1 MVDRT
6 RAVNNGHVGLVSSK
20 ILGPTSLAAG
30 EVTLAEEIL
39 DGVVI
44 GDQSEVL
51 AALKV
56 MAENLDGVNS
66 SKEFLFVDGVIP
78 FSCSEFPGFVADRL
92 GPVALVL

>member
-30 EVTLAEEIL
+30 EVTLAEEVL

-44 GDQSEVL
+44 SDKSEVL

-56 MAENLDGVNS
+56 MAEDLDGMDS
-66 SKEFLFVDGVIP
+66 CQELLFVDGIIP
-78 FSCSEFPGFVADRL
+78 LGCCKLPRLVAHRL
-92 GPVALVL
+92 